1 MTPGRGID
9 LLPAAARRSFPGQT
23 YGVRRGIG
31 ARVSAWP
38 LLWLVSPDPTGLGYD
53 WEHSHALDLSDA
65 GLRADLEGR
74 AEGTAERL
82 AIEC

>member
-1 MTPGRGID
+1 MSFDGRRELAIAMHD
-9 LLPAAARRSFPGQT
+9 
-23 YGVRRGIG
+23 
-31 ARVSAWP
+31 
-38 LLWLVSPDPTGLGYD
+38 
-53 WEHSHALDLSDA
+53 EALDLSDA